1 MIPDDVVD
9 AVGEVIEVVVV
20 GSPDVKKGSGID
32 LNKVIKTKNTQ
43 SIALF
48 CHQNYSELTVFK
60 KDA

>member
-32 LNKVIKTKNTQ
+32 LNKVIKTKKIN
-43 SIALF
+43 SLVLP
-48 CHQNYSELTVFK
+48 SELF
-60 KDA
+60 

>member
-32 LNKVIKTKNTQ
+32 LNKVIKTKNTTEIN
-43 SIALF
+43 SLVLP
-48 CHQNYSELTVFK
+48 SELF
-60 KDA
+60 

>member
-32 LNKVIKTKNTQ
+32 LNKVIKTKNTEIN
-43 SIALF
+43 SLVLP
-48 CHQNYSELTVFK
+48 SELF
-60 KDA
+60 